1 MSAQAQAQETLVFEN
16 RLAHER
22 RFLAATDASQS
33 FIVEGIDNP
42 YPGLTDPITVV
53 VQAVDTDGNR
63 QTSGGDTFMLRVEQ
77 KCNVD
82 ITNTYFCIED
92 PDQSNVAGLPLFIEM
107 TDNGDGTY

>member
-1 MSAQAQAQETLVFEN
+1 M
-16 RLAHER
+16 
-22 RFLAATDASQS
+22 AATDASQS

-42 YPGLTDPITVV
+42 YSGLTDPITVV

-82 ITNTYFCIED
+82 ITNSYLCILD
-92 PDQSNVAGLPLFIEM
+92 PGHSNVAGLPIFTEM

>member
-1 MSAQAQAQETLVFEN
+1 MSDRAQETPVFGDG
-16 RLAHER
+16 LAHER

-42 YPGLTDPITVV
+42 YSGATDPITVV
-53 VQAVDTDGNR
+53 VQAIDTAGNY
-63 QTSGGDTFMLRVEQ
+63 QTTGGDTFMLRVEQ

-82 ITNTYFCIED
+82 ITNSYLCILD
-92 PDQSNVAGLPLFIEM
+92 PGYSNVAGLPLFTEM